1 MSISPKAIPLNIDT
15 NIFTQQPSPVVKP
28 TGSPEGSSPGAGSG
42 YEVITT
48 YDQRGF
54 PVTQTVAMAQV
65 TGQRHFDDQGF
76 LITTAAAGAG
86 QTQAAQKAEDSATP
100 TSGGVSVTTHKA
112 AAAALRIFDK
122 FALILAAFVGIA
134 LLI

>member
-1 MSISPKAIPLNIDT
+1 
-15 NIFTQQPSPVVKP
+15 
-28 TGSPEGSSPGAGSG
+28 
-42 YEVITT
+42 
-48 YDQRGF
+48 
-54 PVTQTVAMAQV
+54 MAQV

-76 LITTAAAGAG
+76 LITTEAAGAG

-112 AAAALRIFDK
+112 AATALRIFDR
-122 FALILAAFVGIA
+122 FALVLAAFVGTA